1 MQGTIARLFLLGA
14 VTLIPEDFPEL
25 HRAFLVEHPR
35 ACYLEEAPV
44 TPIWA
49 PGVHQRHVVVIVSDV
64 CDHMTCPAD
73 IDDIVVI
80 NVVIVAD
87 ECDLLTFLAFVGK
100 TVARAQQSLDVLPA

>member
-1 MQGTIARLFLLGA
+1 MQKSPRGPLSPNYVLDLEYS
-14 VTLIPEDFPEL
+14 VQTL
-25 HRAFLVEHPR
+25 RPR
-35 ACYLEEAPV
+35 EGVLIEA
-44 TPIWA
+44 PIWA